1 MLKFISIK
9 NFKAFES
16 QQFHLSNLNVI
27 AGVNGVGKS
36 SFIQSLLLL
45 RQSFDKNVLQ
55 DGLLLNGDYAKIGVG
70 SDALAYGVNGSNISF
85 IVRWDELPNKNVFS
99 FEYESSSD
107 FLISSD
113 KYDTYDTNILST
125 LSLFN
130 NHLRYLSADREG
142 PKDSYDCSNY
152 HVQRLNSVG
161 IRGEYVPHFLH
172 HNEGMLLSSEKLK
185 HPVAIDMTLSSN
197 INAWI
202 SEISPNL
209 KVQPATDIS
218 TNKAV
223 LNYYVDLNQGNE
235 STKNIKPKNV
245 GFGISVALPVI
256 TVLLS
261 SKPNDLIIIE
271 NPEAHLHPYAQSTI
285 GRLCAAAA
293 SNGAQVILETHS
305 DHIFNGIRVA
315 IKQGV
320 IKNDLTSVFY
330 LERDREGNKRFS
342 SLTKAEIDSEGRLS
356 HWPKGFMDQW
366 DNDLDALL

>member
-1 MLKFISIK
+1 
-9 NFKAFES
+9 
-16 QQFHLSNLNVI
+16 
-27 AGVNGVGKS
+27 
-36 SFIQSLLLL
+36 
-45 RQSFDKNVLQ
+45 
-55 DGLLLNGDYAKIGVG
+55 
-70 SDALAYGVNGSNISF
+70 
-85 IVRWDELPNKNVFS
+85 
-99 FEYESSSD
+99 
-107 FLISSD
+107 
-113 KYDTYDTNILST
+113 
-125 LSLFN
+125 
-130 NHLRYLSADREG
+130 
-142 PKDSYDCSNY
+142 
-152 HVQRLNSVG
+152 
-161 IRGEYVPHFLH
+161 
-172 HNEGMLLSSEKLK
+172 MLLSSEKLK
-185 HPVAIDMTLSSN
+185 HPSAIDMTLRNN
-197 INAWI
+197 INAWM

-209 KVQPATDIS
+209 KVEPATDIS

-330 LERDREGNKRFS
+330 LERDRDGNSRFS